1 VTAIRGST
9 NPSSGVSS
17 NAGSSDRRNSASGGA
32 SPGSGSSTESASAYA
47 RAGGDTASNSTRLQ
61 PLNIVGAGLA
71 GALLAV
77 LLARR
82 GYPIT
87 LYDRRPDPRETT
99 AEGGR
104 SINLALA
111 ARGIRALERAGVMD
125 RIRPL
130 LITMRGRM
138 VHDLSGATT
147 LQPYG
152 QREHEVIYSV
162 GRAALNRVLIEEAAR
177 YNTVT
182 LRFNQ
187 TCLAAD
193 PARNALRFRDTSIG
207 DRSNT
212 RGAGGTASAT
222 DYETPLTPTIATD
235 GAGSAIRQSLVATQ
249 HVTAHEAWLDHD
261 YKELT
266 IPAQTAASKLDGN
279 SLHIW
284 PRGGFML
291 IALPNTDGSFT
302 ATLFL
307 ARTGINSFASLKD
320 ADAVSAFFR
329 REFPDAQTLMP
340 NLTRDFAANPQGQL
354 GTVHLTPWH
363 VGGSVLLLGDAAHA
377 IVPFHG
383 QGMNAAFEDCA
394 VLDSLLDRHATTAQ
408 WEPLF
413 AELSASRRP
422 NADAIA
428 AMALENYTEMRDTVL
443 DAGFVRRKSIAM
455 DLERRFPDRFIPRY
469 SMVMFHPEI
478 PYAEAL
484 RRGEIQAEILVELD
498 AKREATTGN
507 TNAALAEQLVTT
519 RLKPLVT
526 PS

>member
-1 VTAIRGST
+1 MS
-9 NPSSGVSS
+9 PS
-17 NAGSSDRRNSASGGA
+17 DHNSA
-32 SPGSGSSTESASAYA
+32 PG
-47 RAGGDTASNSTRLQ
+47 TRQ
-61 PLNIVGAGLA
+61 GVKQQALNIVGAGLA
-71 GALLAV
+71 GGLLAV

-82 GYPIT
+82 GYKIA
-87 LYDRRPDPRETT
+87 LYDRRPDPRETA

-111 ARGIRALERAGVMD
+111 ARGIRALELAGVME

-130 LITMRGRM
+130 LIPMRGRM
-138 VHDLSGATT
+138 VHDLSGTAT

-182 LRFNQ
+182 MQFNQ
-187 TCLAAD
+187 TCIGAY
-193 PARNALRFRDTSIG
+193 PERGTLRFRKS
-207 DRSNT
+207 
-212 RGAGGTASAT
+212 AGNADSAPEY
-222 DYETPLTPTIATD
+222 DIPLAPTIATD
-235 GAGSAIRQSLVATQ
+235 GAGSAVRVSLAASEHVA
-249 HVTAHEAWLDHD
+249 VREDWLDHD

-266 IPAQTAASKLDGN
+266 IPAQTARNVLDAHA
-279 SLHIW
+279 LHIW

-307 ARTGINSFASLKD
+307 ARTGANSFASLTD
-320 ADAVSAFFR
+320 AAAVSAFFR
-329 REFPDAQTLMP
+329 KEFPDTLALMP
-340 NLTRDFAANPQGQL
+340 DLTRDFAANPQGQL

-363 VGGSVLLLGDAAHA
+363 VGGKVLLLGDAAHA

-394 VLDSLLDRHATTAQ
+394 VLDSLLDRHTD
-408 WEPLF
+408 WENLF
-413 AELSASRRP
+413 EEFSAARRP

-428 AMALENYTEMRDTVL
+428 EMALENYTEMRDTVL

-484 RRGEIQAEILVELD
+484 RRGAVQAEILVELD
-498 AKREATTGN
+498 AKRGPQGN
-507 TNAALAEQLVTT
+507 TDAALAEKQVKT
-519 RLKPLVT
+519 RLDPISAGETKARSSAPT
-526 PS
+526 